1 MEKQNYALERVSLKS
16 GALVWPEGDFILEQE
31 IKPSYYMGDSDAEES
46 LRTIQAMARIRSVKI
61 YLLIDM
67 KNIKGASAR
76 ARRTLSGISPEIV
89 KGVATLIANPISRL
103 LSNFILGLNK
113 PKYPTK
119 AFPDREQARAW
130 LAELRAKE
138 QS

>member
-1 MEKQNYALERVSLKS
+1 MEKQNYALERVPLKS
-16 GALVWPEGDFILEQE
+16 GALVWPEGDFIVEQE
-31 IKPSYYMGDSDAEES
+31 IKPSYYMGDSDAQES
-46 LRTIQAMARIRSVKI
+46 LESMLAMAEARSSKL

-67 KNIKGASAR
+67 KNIKGASAG

-89 KGVATLIANPISRL
+89 KGVATLIANPVSRL

-119 AFPDREQARAW
+119 AFSDREQARAW

-138 QS
+138 QA